1 MAAGWQH
8 VVPHAQEALHVGYQ
22 ATPARVRTL
31 CVEEISEPP
40 GPAVAWPRAE
50 RIRSVGRAQL
60 RGSFVYAP
68 GIAAAQI
75 CCMPPNPDRNPN
87 SYEEIGRRT
96 VASRE
101 DFRALDADERA
112 LYDQVVDAIAAAG
125 AAGVT
130 AEVRRDLVTLRG
142 WVADA
147 ALLRAV
153 DDAIARIPGVETI
166 HDQIVVGAT

>member
-1 MAAGWQH
+1 M
-8 VVPHAQEALHVGYQ
+8 
-22 ATPARVRTL
+22 
-31 CVEEISEPP
+31 
-40 GPAVAWPRAE
+40 PR
-50 RIRSVGRAQL
+50 
-60 RGSFVYAP
+60 
-68 GIAAAQI
+68 
-75 CCMPPNPDRNPN
+75 NPDRNPK
-87 SYEEIGRRT
+87 SYEEIVRGT
-96 VASRE
+96 VVDSDGTVRPTLAQEHTARE

-142 WVADA
+142 WVADT